1 MGVGTPSPCNLA
13 SDAGEGDAVAL
24 GLYVGRVLL
33 EKFGGAAVGN
43 WGCRKVIACKFGAE
57 WYGRVIFFEGSG
69 IDVVAGAAA
78 LLFDFGEMRNFA
90 PVGFGFVEP
99 SEGVEAG
106 ALGLALGNDYIRHA
120 DDGRGV
126 HAAGKFGEDGAVG
139 AEAALDGC
147 GQGGAE
153 VFFVF
158 GVGAVADALARIEV
172 PIFSDDV
179 FCAVLS
185 RL

>member
-1 MGVGTPSPCNLA
+1 M
-13 SDAGEGDAVAL
+13 
-24 GLYVGRVLL
+24 
-33 EKFGGAAVGN
+33 
-43 WGCRKVIACKFGAE
+43 
-57 WYGRVIFFEGSG
+57 
-69 IDVVAGAAA
+69 AGATA
-78 LLFDFGEMRNFA
+78 LLFDYGEMGKFA

-106 ALGLALGNDYIRHA
+106 ALGLTLSNDYIRHA
-120 DDGRGV
+120 DDGRRV
-126 HAAGKFGEDGAVG
+126 HPPGKFGEHGAVG

-158 GVGAVADALARIEV
+158 GVGAIADAFAWIKI

-179 FCAVLS
+179 F
-185 RL
+185 